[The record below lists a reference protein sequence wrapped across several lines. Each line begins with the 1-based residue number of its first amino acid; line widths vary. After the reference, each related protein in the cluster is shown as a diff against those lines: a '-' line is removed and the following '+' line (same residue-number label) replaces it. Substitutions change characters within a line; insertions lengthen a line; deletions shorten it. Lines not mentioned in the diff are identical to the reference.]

1 MRRAH
6 TIKMTSETSKFS
18 THSIHKH
25 PLRDEI
31 VEILNAALKAVDPYQ
46 ATLDHLRLDG
56 KTLRIPDKSINLN
69 NVERVFVVGAGKA
82 GAPMLMAIHKL
93 VGQRVSDAMVIVKDG
108 HILKETDLRAR
119 AWLREASHPLP
130 DERGVKATQAILRI
144 LDQTTVKDL
153 VIVLVS
159 GGGSALLTAPV
170 PGVSLEKLRILT
182 NMLLASGANIHEIN
196 TIRKHLDLVKGGKLA
211 RAAYPAQ
218 VLTLILSDVVGDSL
232 EMIAS
237 GPTVLDT
244 TTFLEAINI
253 LRKYGIEQT
262 APAPILAYLRAGE
275 NGEVDENPGDGDP
288 VFERVSNT
296 IIGSNTI
303 ACQAAIEAAHSLG
316 MEAELLT
323 SSLQGIAR
331 ERGAWFAEEARKRAL
346 REQTSQRPLCLVAGG
361 ETTVILEG
369 DGLGGRNQEFALA
382 AVATLE
388 DIENVIVVTLATD
401 GGDGPTD
408 AAGATVTGDTLQR
421 ARNAGLHLDEYL
433 RRNDSYHFFKPLDDL
448 LITGATQTNVNDLAF
463 AFIT

>member
-6 TIKMTSETSKFS
+6 TVKMTSETSKFI
-18 THSIHKH
+18 THSINKH

-31 VEILNAALKAVDPYQ
+31 VKILNAALKAVDPYQ
-46 ATLDHLRLDG
+46 ATLDQLRLSG
-56 KTLRIPDKSINLN
+56 VTLRIPDKSINLN
-69 NVERVFVVGAGKA
+69 GFERIFVVGAGKA
-82 GAPMLMAIHKL
+82 GAPMAMAVHKL
-93 VGQRVSDAMVIVKDG
+93 LGQRVSNGIVIVKDG
-108 HILKETDLRAR
+108 HLPNDIDSRTR

-130 DERGVKATQAILRI
+130 DERGINATQAILRI
-144 LDQTTVKDL
+144 LDQTTAKDL
-153 VIVLVS
+153 IIVLVS

-170 PGVSLEKLRILT
+170 PGVSLENLRILT
-182 NMLLASGANIHEIN
+182 NMLIASGANIHEIN

-237 GPTVLDT
+237 GPTAPDT
-244 TTFLEAINI
+244 TTFLEAVNI
-253 LRKYGIEQT
+253 LRQYGIEQT
-262 APAPILAYLRAGE
+262 APASILAYLKSGE

-288 VFERVSNT
+288 VFERVSYS

-323 SSLQGIAR
+323 RSLQGIAR
-331 ERGAWFAEEARKRAL
+331 ERGAWFAEEVRKRAL
-346 REQTSQRPLCLVAGG
+346 REQSSQRPLCLVAGG
-361 ETTVILEG
+361 ETTVNLEG

-382 AVATLE
+382 AVAALE
-388 DIENVIVVTLATD
+388 DLENVIVVTMATD

-408 AAGATVTGDTLQR
+408 AAGAAVTGDTLQR
-421 ARNAGLHLDEYL
+421 ARNAGLHPEEYL
-433 RRNDSYHFFKPLDDL
+433 RRNDSYHFFKPLGDL
-448 LITGATQTNVNDLAF
+448 LITGPTRTNVNDLVF